1 MVGEQPTARD
11 GVDRDRAGAGR
22 PLTTH
27 AADGLLG
34 AVHRRLR
41 LNALAGA
48 SRSAAWLTVAV
59 ALVAVL
65 LHLLVRPVSAFP
77 VALAVTI
84 TWGVA
89 LLRALVTPIRAGECA
104 AWADRHL
111 GGGCAYETFLEARG
125 NVDSHDA
132 APARQR
138 LAEWIEEAAPRSLA
152 RLAATP
158 HEARVLRPAAI
169 ALVAVLLA
177 TALLLMPTQDHS
189 VVARTS
195 ADPSTPGP
203 RAQATARDEA
213 PGQRAEAESPNA
225 TGDRV
230 SATDSDDDETGDDGG
245 PLPTPGAVTED
256 PQEMKATGDLEPAAT
271 ATRAASGGRDAGA
284 NTDDA
289 TDAALSQAWQG
300 ELATTL
306 RTLATPPPE
315 SSRADQSLAADY
327 MGATADNTVTRPDA
341 TITPAAAAPRAWRK
355 QILGPVEQA
364 YVRAYFAA
372 PGATP

>member
-22 PLTTH
+22 PLTTL

-41 LNALAGA
+41 QHALANA
-48 SRSAAWLTVAV
+48 ARSAAWLTVV
-59 ALVAVL
+59 IALIAVL
-65 LHLLVRPVSAFP
+65 LHLLVRPVGVFS

-89 LLRALVTPIRAGECA
+89 LLRALATPIQPRECA

-111 GGGCAYETFLEARG
+111 EGGCAYETFLEARG
-125 NVDSHDA
+125 NARSHDA
-132 APARQR
+132 APARRR
-138 LAEWIEEAAPRSLA
+138 LTQWIDEAAPRSLA

-158 HEARVLRPAAI
+158 REARVLRPAAF

-177 TALLLMPTQDHS
+177 TSLLLIPTPDHS
-189 VVARTS
+189 VVAGTS
-195 ADPSTPGP
+195 ADSSTPAT
-203 RAQATARDEA
+203 RVQATKRDEA
-213 PGQRAEAESPNA
+213 PEQRTDTESLNA
-225 TGDRV
+225 ANDRV
-230 SATDSDDDETGDDGG
+230 SGSDSDDDETGDDDGR
-245 PLPTPGAVTED
+245 LPTPGAVEED
-256 PQEMKATGDLEPAAT
+256 PHEMKATDDLQPAAT

-284 NTDDA
+284 NADDA

-300 ELATTL
+300 ELAMSL
-306 RTLATPPPE
+306 RTLATPPPA
-315 SSRADQSLAADY
+315 SSRADQSLTADY
-327 MGATADNTVTRPDA
+327 TSATADDTATRSDA
-341 TITPAAAAPRAWRK
+341 ALPPAAAPPARRK
-355 QILGPVEQA
+355 QILGPVERA

>member
-1 MVGEQPTARD
+1 M
-11 GVDRDRAGAGR
+11 DRDRAGAGR

-27 AADGLLG
+27 ATDGLLG

-48 SRSAAWLTVAV
+48 SRSAAWLTVVV

-65 LHLLVRPVSAFP
+65 LHAFVRPVSVLH

-89 LLRALVTPIRAGECA
+89 LLRALVTPITAPDCA
-104 AWADRHL
+104 AWADRQL
-111 GGGCAYETFLEARG
+111 GGGCAYETLLEARG
-125 NVDSHDA
+125 SPGSSQA

-138 LAEWIEEAAPRSLA
+138 LAEWIEEAAPLGFA

-158 HEARVLRPAAI
+158 REARVLRPAAV
-169 ALVAVLLA
+169 ALVAALLA
-177 TALLLMPTQDHS
+177 TVLLLMPAQERST
-189 VVARTS
+189 VAGTS
-195 ADPSTPGP
+195 TDASTPGP
-203 RAQATARDEA
+203 RAQATAQDEA
-213 PGQRAEAESPNA
+213 REQLAEFDSPDS
-225 TGDRV
+225 TSDRL
-230 SATDSDDDETGDDGG
+230 SAAGTDDEGRRNGG
-245 PLPTPGAVTED
+245 V
-256 PQEMKATGDLEPAAT
+256 QPAAIDAAPEDAHELAAAGDVPADASAAR
-271 ATRAASGGRDAGA
+271 ATPGGRDAGA
-284 NTDDA
+284 GIDDA
-289 TDAALSQAWQG
+289 PDAALSQAWQG

-306 RTLATPPPE
+306 RALATPPPA

-327 MGATADNTVTRPDA
+327 EGVTAADTVARSGATF
-341 TITPAAAAPRAWRK
+341 TPAAAAPQARRK
-355 QILGPVEQA
+355 PSLVPGERA